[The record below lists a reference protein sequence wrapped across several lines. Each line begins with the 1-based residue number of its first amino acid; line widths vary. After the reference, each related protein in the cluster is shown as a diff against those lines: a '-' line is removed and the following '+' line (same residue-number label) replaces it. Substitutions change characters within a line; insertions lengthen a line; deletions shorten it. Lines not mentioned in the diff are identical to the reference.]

1 MTGADPVILLLTVLL
16 APIIVIL
23 LVSRLW
29 ITEKKNGGD
38 SKLPPGDKGWPIV
51 GSTFSLFKPHPATT
65 LGDFLNLQLSRYG
78 KIFSTSYLGRTLVI
92 SADPEF
98 NRFVLQNE
106 LRLFQN
112 DLPSHIKTILGE
124 GNLSFM
130 TGETYKST
138 KSLVLGFF
146 NSWQIQTRF
155 LAEVEEA
162 AKRVMTS
169 WRQKSLILANEELSK
184 FFFNLAIEKAMGLT
198 PDDPKAEELRKA
210 FIATNTGL
218 YAVPLSLP
226 FTRYSKALKA
236 RNFIFSIVKIKA
248 EDRKRNSDKM
258 DGKESDLIQY
268 HLKNN
273 PSLSMQSICDSVI
286 GLIFATLF
294 NTQIP
299 LH

>member
-29 ITEKKNGGD
+29 ITGKMNGLED
-38 SKLPPGDKGWPIV
+38 SKLPPGDKGWLIV

-78 KIFSTSYLGRTLVI
+78 KIFSTSYLGKTLVI
-92 SADPEF
+92 SVDPEF

-112 DLPSHIKTILGE
+112 DLPSHIKKILGE

-162 AKRVMTS
+162 ANRVMTS
-169 WRQKSLILANEELSK
+169 WRQKNLILANEELSK

-198 PDDPKAEELRKA
+198 PDDPKTEELRKA
-210 FIATNTGL
+210 FIATNNGL

-226 FTRYSKALKA
+226 FTCYSKALK
-236 RNFIFSIVKIKA
+236 F
-248 EDRKRNSDKM
+248 
-258 DGKESDLIQY
+258 
-268 HLKNN
+268 
-273 PSLSMQSICDSVI
+273 PSRD
-286 GLIFATLF
+286 
-294 NTQIP
+294 
-299 LH
+299 